1 MIVSKKFKIVSE
13 ILGDSYRSNDE
24 HLFRCPYCK
33 HHNNKMSVN
42 IEKNLFKCWICET
55 TSRDIRRLVRRF
67 GNFNQLQ
74 EWDKLTNRI
83 NINEFDDL
91 FVEIKKDS
99 DTPAYLGMPTG
110 FVSLSNESSLSAL
123 PALNY
128 LKKRDIID
136 KDILYWK
143 MGYCMDGRYAKRVII
158 PSFNDSGNLNYF
170 VARSFSCNNLKYLN
184 PPCSKD
190 VIFNELYLE
199 WDTDLVITEGVFDAV
214 VAGPNAVPLLG
225 STLRPNSKLFM
236 KIVQNDTPV
245 FIALD
250 PDAEKKEQRII
261 KLFLSYGLEVYKID
275 VGGYEDVAEMGKEE
289 FLRRKEKAVL
299 VRETDYLLEQAIANI

>member
-1 MIVSKKFKIVSE
+1 MQKKFKIISA
-13 ILGDSYRSNDE
+13 ILGDSYRSNNE
-24 HLFRCPYCK
+24 YLFACPYCK
-33 HHNNKMSVN
+33 HHKRKLSVN
-42 IEKNLFKCWICET
+42 IEKNVFKCWICET
-55 TSRDIRRLVRRF
+55 LGRDLRRLVRRF
-67 GNFNQLQ
+67 GDFNQLQ

-91 FVEIKKDS
+91 FIDTKKETDIA
-99 DTPAYLGMPTG
+99 AYLGMPHG
-110 FVSLSNESSLSAL
+110 FTSLNNECSLSAT

-128 LKKRDIID
+128 LKKRDILE

-143 MGYCMDGRYAKRVII
+143 MGYCIDGRYAKRII
-158 PSFNDSGNLNYF
+158 VPSFDKNGDLNYF
-170 VARSFSCNNLKYLN
+170 VARSFSSDPRKYLN

-236 KIVQNDTPV
+236 EIVQNDTPV
-245 FIALD
+245 FLALD

-261 KLFLSYGLEVYKID
+261 KLFLTYGLEVYKID
-275 VGGYEDVAEMGKEE
+275 VSGYEDVSEMGREE
-289 FLRRKEKAVL
+289 FLNRKQSAAL
-299 VRETDYLLEQAIANI
+299 VQETDYLLESAIASI